1 MATKSFFTP
10 CVITDKNKDKFFEM
24 LRSTDKHPAASD
36 KDFRKLKDVDETIEF
51 IKGVKK

>member
-1 MATKSFFTP
+1 MATKSFFEP
-10 CVITDKNKDKFFEM
+10 GVIDEKNVDKFFEM
-24 LRSTDKHPAASD
+24 LRSKDKHPAASD